1 MQIDVLS
8 RFPNMFEPL
17 RESMIGKALE
27 RHPLD
32 FDVVDYRSYSHDK
45 HHHVDDTLMAAGPE
59 CC

>member
-8 RFPNMFEPL
+8 LFPNMFEPL

-27 RHPLD
+27 RHLLD

-45 HHHVDDTLMAAGPE
+45 HHHVDDT
-59 CC
+59 